1 MLGPD
6 QTTTDMKYIR
16 DNPVLIFLGFGV
28 LLLVIAFLV
37 AKGGPNF
44 SYYSFFGVAIVT
56 IAFVFLTVALINILW
71 TVLGGDPLQKLVA
84 GFHDTLS
91 ILGDS
96 QETGLRRFKQ
106 ASSDL
111 WHAGDWM
118 EHLVAAEHQVDLMG
132 YTLHV
137 WSRGAGFEEEVLKL
151 VKHGV
156 RVRVLNMHPENPN
169 FGSVINQ
176 EIAGITE
183 ESSVGE
189 ARGAEDL
196 FRNIERQ
203 VGAIPE
209 SERRGH
215 FEYRQVKTGTVLC
228 QICRFDGTLTAIQY
242 LYSEVASRT
251 PILLVNGSDT
261 ELFLVYA
268 REFDRLWEL
277 NQRDSATEATD

>member
-1 MLGPD
+1 
-6 QTTTDMKYIR
+6 MKYIK
-16 DNPVLIFLGFGV
+16 DNPILIFFTFGG
-28 LLLVIAFLV
+28 LLLIIAFFL
-37 AKGGPNF
+37 AKGDPNF
-44 SYYSFFGVAIVT
+44 SYFSFFGGAVVT
-56 IAFVFLTVALINILW
+56 VAFVFLTVALINLLW

-84 GFHDTLS
+84 EFHGTLS

-96 QETGLRRFKQ
+96 QETGLRRFKH
-106 ASSDL
+106 ASGNL

-118 EHLVAAEHQVDLMG
+118 KHLLAAEYQVDLLG

-151 VKHGV
+151 VKRGV
-156 RVRVLNMHPENPN
+156 RVRVLNMHPDNPN

-176 EIAGITE
+176 EIPGITG

-196 FRNIERQ
+196 FRNIERR
-203 VGAIPE
+203 VAAIPA
-209 SERRGH
+209 SEQRGR

-228 QICRFDGTLTAIQY
+228 QICRFDGMLTAIQY

-251 PILLVNGSDT
+251 PIVLVNGSDT
-261 ELFLVYA
+261 ELFQVYA
-268 REFDRLWEL
+268 REFERLWEL
-277 NQRDSATEATD
+277 NQPNSPTKIAE